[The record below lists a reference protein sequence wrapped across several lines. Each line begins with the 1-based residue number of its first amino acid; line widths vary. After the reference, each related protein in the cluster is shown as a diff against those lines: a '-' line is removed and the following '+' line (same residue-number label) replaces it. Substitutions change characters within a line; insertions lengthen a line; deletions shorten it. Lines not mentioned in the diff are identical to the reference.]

1 MNKGTSRNVGIQG
14 SVGMHL
20 RAKNSLQHNE
30 LDHYRWPGVRSAIIV
45 ILWKALS
52 SSVFKYCSKS
62 VDLSFHDAVVKRCA
76 EETNPGLTA
85 RRCGI

>member
-1 MNKGTSRNVGIQG
+1 MSAFKEVWACIY
-14 SVGMHL
+14 L

-52 SSVFKYCSKS
+52 WSVFKYCSKP
-62 VDLSFHDAVVKRCA
+62 VNLSFHDVVVKRCA

-85 RRCGI
+85 RRFGI